1 MIVNQAALDLAFR
14 GFKTVVSEGMATAPS
29 VAKKIAMTVP
39 SGSRDETYG
48 WLGQFPQFREWVS
61 GERLI
66 KDIEAHGFTI
76 NNRKF
81 ESTIS
86 IKREDFADDRLG
98 TFKPLMSEMG
108 YAAAMHPDELVFGLM
123 AQGHATLCY
132 DGQNFFDTDH
142 PTKDKD
148 GNVVTVSNYDDG
160 GATPGPGWYLLDTT
174 RQVRPVIWQEREKY
188 EFTTVNRADDATVF
202 MTDEYKYGIRARVN
216 AGFGLWQLGYCS
228 HGALTPENYEIAR
241 NKMMTLRGDQ
251 GRVLGVRPSVLVVP
265 PELEAAARRI
275 VVGTTTGGGDS
286 NIWAGSADLIVTPNL
301 AA

>member
-1 MIVNQAALDLAFR
+1 MIVNQSVIDLVFR
-14 GFKTVVSEGMATAPS
+14 GFKTVVTTAQLEAPS

-66 KDIEAHGFTI
+66 KDIEAHGFTV

-86 IKREDFADDRLG
+86 LKREDFADDRLG
-98 TFKPLMSEMG
+98 VFKPLFSEMG

-132 DGQNFFDTDH
+132 DGQNFFDMDH
-142 PTKDKD
+142 PTKDKNGD
-148 GNVVTVSNYDDG
+148 VVTVSNYDDG

-174 RQVRPVIWQEREKY
+174 RQVRPIIWQEREKY
-188 EFTTVNRADDATVF
+188 EFTTVNRADDPTVF
-202 MTDEYKYGIRARVN
+202 MTDEYKYGIRARAN
-216 AGFGLWQLGYCS
+216 AGFGLWQLAYCS
-228 HGALTPENYEIAR
+228 YAALTPENYEAAR
-241 NKMMTLRGDQ
+241 TQMMTLRGDQ
-251 GRVLGVRPSVLVVP
+251 GRVLGIRPSVLVVP

-275 VVGTTTGGGDS
+275 VVGSMTGGGDS

-301 AA
+301 AT